1 MYYELKAIDLYNKV
15 NKYGKK
21 GLGLYMGL
29 YVYRREVREDINN
42 VGIQKVALLLDN
54 MNTSQLSTINQML
67 KGIIAEEQCEG
78 SGLEKMVK
86 DLKAEPSEQTQRI
99 VDSLNNTDWN

>member
-42 VGIQKVALLLDN
+42 VGIQKIAALLDN

-67 KGIIAEEQCEG
+67 KGIIAEEQCSE
-78 SGLEKMVK
+78 EDKMIK
-86 DLKAEPSEQTQRI
+86 DLDAEPSEQTQHI

>member
-21 GLGLYMGL
+21 GLGLYKGL

-67 KGIIAEEQCEG
+67 KGIIAEEQCEEG
-78 SGLEKMVK
+78 EKLVK
-86 DLKAEPSEQTQRI
+86 DLKAEPSQQTQHI